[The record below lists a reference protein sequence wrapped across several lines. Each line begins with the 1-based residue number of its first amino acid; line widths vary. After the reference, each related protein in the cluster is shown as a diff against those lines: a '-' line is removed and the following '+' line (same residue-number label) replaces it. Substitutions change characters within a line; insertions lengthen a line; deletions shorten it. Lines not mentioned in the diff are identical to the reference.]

1 MVVAMLADSDINGRS
16 GAAVINLGVDEAGA
30 DVDG

>member
-1 MVVAMLADSDINGRS
+1 MVVAMLTDSDINGKS
-16 GAAVINLGVDEAGA
+16 GAAVINPGVDETGA

>member
-1 MVVAMLADSDINGRS
+1 MVVAMLADSDINGKS
-16 GAAVINLGVDEAGA
+16 GTAVINLGVDETGT